1 MPYNIIDAWILNS
14 IAFSEKENIGAEL
27 SDVIAYGDYS
37 NHSIM
42 TLSEL
47 RKTIEKLQADK
58 LITILDN
65 DNFLVA
71 KSYKT
76 WLAKKLENKKRF
88 SIFKIVEDTEK
99 FLKSFHPDEA
109 NANSIKTLPET
120 NYITALEKYIKKKPT
135 PF

>member
-1 MPYNIIDAWILNS
+1 MAYNIIDAWILNS

-99 FLKSFHPDEA
+99 FLKSFHPEEA
-109 NANSIKTLPET
+109 NANSIKTIHET
-120 NYITALEKYIKKKPT
+120 NYITALEKYIKKNPT
-135 PF
+135 LS